1 MARDRELILKRIAYQ
16 IAEAD
21 KAKNI
26 ASVYA
31 RGEILGLTSLREF
44 IEASIP
50 AAEEVERWAI
60 VSDGL
65 EFAIFESKE
74 NAEGYKLAW
83 GMDGVIYPVAIR
95 RLEDKA

>member
-31 RGEILGLTSLREF
+31 RGEILGLTRLREY
-44 IEASIP
+44 IDALP
-50 AAEEVERWAI
+50 AEPEPILRWLVCDGDGEPTWVFKDHDLAGRMCLRHFVTMKQVEIREVKN
-60 VSDGL
+60 G
-65 EFAIFESKE
+65 
-74 NAEGYKLAW
+74 
-83 GMDGVIYPVAIR
+83 
-95 RLEDKA
+95 